1 MTADEGLE
9 TVDRYMY
16 LGLFKSNDRSC
27 TKDHKVGISLAKQ
40 QMLQP
45 ERPDNNSQIE
55 THRNISMASIGIWR
69 CRFKVRSTRVRSMLH
84 SSGSTNACYE

>member
-45 ERPDNNSQIE
+45 ERPYNNSQIHKLIE
-55 THRNISMASIGIWR
+55 TLAWPALGYGAAGLR
-69 CRFKVRSTRVRSMLH
+69 
-84 SSGSTNACYE
+84 